1 MCGVFVFFLVLSGV
15 FAMSF
20 GDADLHS
27 NEVKSIMLY
36 VAISM
41 LAGYG
46 SHEFLKKVKDIM
58 KTVFTLSEQEKK

>member
-1 MCGVFVFFLVLSGV
+1 MANDNSGV
-15 FAMSF
+15 PVMSL
-20 GDADLHS
+20 GSADLHS
-27 NEVKSIMLY
+27 HEVKFIILY

-58 KTVFTLSEQEKK
+58 KPVFTLSEQEKK